1 MERVIAAAV
10 LMSLASLAHAQ
21 APADCAAL
29 AAPQVAHAAT
39 AIAPVAG
46 ELELPAQPLG
56 IAGGVLDQ
64 SLTSGLSAEQVLYRQ
79 QLEGCAQLASVQPV
93 SGGAME
99 VPSVSGVLPM
109 GEGSVAPEV
118 VPGAGA
124 MVANAIPAA
133 PAAEL
138 IDAATYKPR
147 TEFDNTPWR
156 FNMNQNGERM
166 TADAFA
172 AWMEAKGVRVAKGRA
187 PVEGDAAAGELLP
200 QAPEGAAGEGIEI
213 E

>member
-29 AAPQVAHAAT
+29 AAPQLAPAAT
-39 AIAPVAG
+39 DIAPVAG

-64 SLTSGLSAEQVLYRQ
+64 SLTGDLSAEQVLYRQ
-79 QLEGCAQLASVQPV
+79 QLEGCAQLASVQPI

-99 VPSVSGVLPM
+99 VPSVSGVPPM
-109 GEGSVAPEV
+109 DAAPAELEV

-124 MVANAIPAA
+124 MVASATPAA
-133 PAAEL
+133 PAPEL

-172 AWMEAKGVRVAKGRA
+172 AWMEAKGVRVAKGRT

-200 QAPEGAAGEGIEI
+200 QAPEGAAEEGIKVE
-213 E
+213 